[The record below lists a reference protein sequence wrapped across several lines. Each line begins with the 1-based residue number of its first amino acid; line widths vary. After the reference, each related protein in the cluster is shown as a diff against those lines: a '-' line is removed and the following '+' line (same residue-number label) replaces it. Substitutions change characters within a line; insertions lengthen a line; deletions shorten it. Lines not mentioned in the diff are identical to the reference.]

1 MSRNPTKAA
10 DNAFCI
16 ARKKAAAFNDRLN
29 SREGA
34 AEALGLDRSRMARIE
49 LGSLWPYP
57 EEVLLMADGYNA
69 PELLNYY
76 CCDVCPIGCRTHQR
90 LEVAE
95 LDRLTVKLMAA
106 MRKGDNIKSMLLDI
120 TEDGMID
127 TDERPQLGQVLA
139 YLDNISR
146 VAAELKLWAEK
157 NLKEEG

>member
-106 MRKGDNIKSMLLDI
+106 MPCAYCRLQRIMH
-120 TEDGMID
+120 
-127 TDERPQLGQVLA
+127 LA
-139 YLDNISR
+139 S
-146 VAAELKLWAEK
+146 
-157 NLKEEG
+157 GS